1 MPNPGE
7 VVVTNFAYSNLSGA
21 KVRPALVVSKPE
33 FTAVTGLVV
42 VAAISGQPVKNAF
55 EYALNN
61 WKEAGLNLPSK
72 VCAGKLFAVN
82 SSLVKKIGKL
92 SESDFVEVK
101 KLLAN
106 ALV

>member
-1 MPNPGE
+1 MLNPGE
-7 VVVTNFAYSNLSGA
+7 VVVTNFAYSDLSGA
-21 KVRPALVVSKPE
+21 KVRPALVVSKSE
-33 FTAVTGLVV
+33 FTVATGLVV

-55 EYALNN
+55 EYALSN

-72 VCAGKLFAVN
+72 VCVGKLFAVN

-92 SESDFVEVK
+92 SESDFIEVK
-101 KLLAN
+101 KLLTG